1 MCRDGDS
8 RNLAW
13 SCVCVCVDIFT
24 KITQKLH
31 LDFNLIVIKY
41 TLSVQGIK

>member
-13 SCVCVCVDIFT
+13 SCVCVDIFT

-41 TLSVQGIK
+41 TPSVQGIK